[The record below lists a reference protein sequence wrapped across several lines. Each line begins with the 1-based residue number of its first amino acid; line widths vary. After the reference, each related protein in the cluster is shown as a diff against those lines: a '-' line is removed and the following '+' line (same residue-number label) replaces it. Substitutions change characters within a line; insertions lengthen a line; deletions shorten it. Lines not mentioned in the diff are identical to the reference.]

1 MMNLDLEEQEQ
12 LDALKAW
19 WAKWGNLITGVLILM
34 LAAFAGWNGW
44 QWYERKR
51 AVEASAIF
59 EELDKAVRNKDVA
72 RVERAFTDIKD
83 RYKSTAYAQ
92 MAGLAAAKTLH
103 EGDKKEQAE
112 AALKWTVENARDEEY
127 KSMARVRLAGV
138 LIEREAY
145 ADAMALL
152 QAPAS
157 AAFAPL
163 YADKR
168 GDALLAQG
176 KREEARAEYKKAFEG
191 LDKSI
196 AYRETVELKLNSVGG
211 SGS

>member
-1 MMNLDLEEQEQ
+1 MMSLDLEEQEQ

-19 WAKWGNLITGVLILM
+19 WAKWGNLITGLLIAVLAGF
-34 LAAFAGWNGW
+34 AAYNGW
-44 QWYERKR
+44 QWYERTR
-51 AVEASAIF
+51 AVDASAIF

-72 RVERAFTDIKD
+72 RVERAFTDIKE

-92 MAGLAAAKTLH
+92 MAGLAAAKSLY

-112 AALKWTVENARDEEY
+112 AALKWTAENARDEEY
-127 KSMARVRLAGV
+127 KSMARLRLAS
-138 LIEREAY
+138 LMIERKAY
-145 ADAMALL
+145 ADALALL

-176 KREEARAEYKKAFEG
+176 KREEARVEFRKAFEG
-191 LDKSI
+191 LEKTVN
-196 AYRETVELKLNSVGG
+196 YRDAVELKLNSVGG